1 MKKDKKPYQCG
12 FCKAFFNKWSGQC
25 TQCSTWGSISE
36 QKEATST
43 KGEALQI
50 STFFGKDLQ
59 QGIDK
64 TIYTSIKEINH
75 VLGGAL
81 VCGATI
87 LLGGD
92 PGIGKSTLM
101 LQLVTNL
108 AKDGITSLYV
118 SGEESVNQI
127 KLRASRLK
135 EKPVNDYAKI
145 LAAGDLEDIIAT
157 IESIPKLD
165 VVVIDSIQTLHC
177 KETSSAPG
185 TMAQIRTS
193 AQKLIYYAKR
203 KNISLFLI
211 GHITKD
217 GQIAGPKVLEHMVDT
232 VLQFEGDHNYHY
244 RILRALKNRFGPV
257 NEVGVFEMTQ
267 NGLEEVKNPSQ
278 VFLTNTSESKTG
290 TSIFVGIEGSRAIL
304 AEIQALVAP
313 SPINSAKR
321 NVIGWDQNRLAMILA
336 VLAVRCG
343 LNLYSYDVY
352 LNIVGGLKIS
362 EPAADLAVAAAVISA
377 STNKAT
383 PHSSVF
389 FGEISLSGEIKKS
402 VQHAKRINEAKKV
415 GFKTLI
421 CNIPKEQRDTDL
433 NLISLSNVQQLRDI
447 FQ

>member
-1 MKKDKKPYQCG
+1 MKKDKNLYSCAV
-12 FCKAFFNKWSGQC
+12 CRAIVNKWMGQC
-25 TQCSTWGSISE
+25 PQCNSWGSISE
-36 QKEATST
+36 QQEATST

-50 STFFGKDLQ
+50 STFFDKDLYTP
-59 QGIDK
+59 DK
-64 TIYTSIKEINH
+64 IIYTSIKEMNH
-75 VLGGAL
+75 VLGGSL

-108 AKDGITSLYV
+108 AKDGVTCLYV

-135 EKPVNDYAKI
+135 EEPINDCAKV
-145 LAAGDLEDIIAT
+145 LATGDLEDIIAT
-157 IESIPKLD
+157 IESIAKLD

-177 KETSSAPG
+177 QDTSSAPG
-185 TMAQIRTS
+185 TMAQIRSS
-193 AQKLIYYAKR
+193 AQKLICYAKR
-203 KNISLFLI
+203 KNISLFLV

-267 NGLEEVKNPSQ
+267 NGLEEVTNPSQ
-278 VFLTNTSESKTG
+278 IFLTNTSDSKTG
-290 TSIFVGIEGSRAIL
+290 TSIFVSIEGSRAIL

-313 SPINSAKR
+313 SPINLAKR
-321 NVIGWDQNRLAMILA
+321 NVIGWDHNRLSMILA

-343 LNLYSYDVY
+343 LNLYAYDVY

-377 STNKAT
+377 STNRA
-383 PHSSVF
+383 PPAGSVF
-389 FGEISLSGEIKKS
+389 FGEISLSGEIKKG
-402 VQHAKRINEAKKV
+402 VQQAKRINEARKV
-415 GFKTLI
+415 GFKTI
-421 CNIPKEQRDTDL
+421 VCNVSQEQKDTDL
-433 NLISLSNVQQLRDI
+433 NIISLSNVQQLRDI
-447 FQ
+447 F

>member
-1 MKKDKKPYQCG
+1 MKKDKTLYCCAS
-12 FCKAFFNKWSGQC
+12 CKTLFNKWSGQC
-25 TQCSTWGSISE
+25 MQCATWGSISE

-50 STFFGKDLQ
+50 STFFGENLQ
-59 QGIDK
+59 NSDK
-64 TIYTSIKEINH
+64 TVYTSIKEINH
-75 VLGGAL
+75 VLGGSL
-81 VCGATI
+81 VCGSTI

-101 LQLVTNL
+101 LQLVTSL
-108 AKDGITSLYV
+108 AKDGIISLYV

-127 KLRASRLK
+127 KLRALRLK
-135 EKPVNDYAKI
+135 EKPTNDYAKL
-145 LAAGDLEDIIAT
+145 LATGNLEDIIST
-157 IESIPKLD
+157 IESIPRLD

-177 KETSSAPG
+177 KETNSAPG
-185 TMAQIRTS
+185 TMAQIRTT
-193 AQKLIYYAKR
+193 AQKLIYYTKR
-203 KNISLFLI
+203 KNITLFLI

-267 NGLEEVKNPSQ
+267 NGLEEVINPSQ
-278 VFLTNTSESKTG
+278 IFLTNTAESRSG
-290 TSIFVGIEGSRAIL
+290 TSIFVGIEGSRAML
-304 AEIQALVAP
+304 VEIQALVAP
-313 SPINSAKR
+313 SPIPSPKR
-321 NVIGWDQNRLAMILA
+321 NVIGWDHNRLSMILA

-377 STNKAT
+377 ITNKAS
-383 PHSSVF
+383 PLSCVF

-402 VQHAKRINEAKKV
+402 VQQAKRINEAKKI
-415 GFKTLI
+415 GFKNLI
-421 CNIPKEQRDTDL
+421 CNVSQEQHNSEINIT
-433 NLISLSNVQQLRDI
+433 SLSNVQQLRDI

>member
-1 MKKDKKPYQCG
+1 VKKDKQHYCCS
-12 FCKAFFNKWSGQC
+12 FCKALFNKWSGQC
-25 TQCSTWGSISE
+25 VQCSTWGSISE

-43 KGEALQI
+43 KGEALPI

-59 QGIDK
+59 NPDK
-64 TIYTSIKEINH
+64 TIYTSIKEMNH

-101 LQLVTNL
+101 LQLVANL
-108 AKDGITSLYV
+108 AKDGTTCLYV
-118 SGEESVNQI
+118 SGEESINQI
-127 KLRASRLK
+127 QLRASRLK
-135 EKPVNDYAKI
+135 EKPINDYAKI
-145 LAAGDLEDIIAT
+145 VATGDLEAIIAT

-177 KETSSAPG
+177 RETSSAPG

-193 AQKLIYYAKR
+193 AQKLISYAKR
-203 KNISLFLI
+203 KNISLFLV

-257 NEVGVFEMTQ
+257 NEVGVFEMSQ
-267 NGLEEVKNPSQ
+267 NGLEEVTNPAQ
-278 VFLTNTSESKTG
+278 IFLTNNSESRSG
-290 TSIFVGIEGSRAIL
+290 SSVFVGIEGSRAML

-313 SPINSAKR
+313 SPMSPAKR
-321 NVIGWDQNRLAMILA
+321 NVIGWDHNRLSMILA

-343 LNLYSYDVY
+343 LNLYAHDVY

-377 STNKAT
+377 STNKAS
-383 PHSSVF
+383 PPGSVF
-389 FGEISLSGEIKKS
+389 FGEISLSGDVKKS
-402 VQHAKRINEAKKV
+402 IQQSKRINEAKKV

-421 CNIPKEQRDTDL
+421 CNPSQEQKDTEL
-433 NLISLSNVQQLRDI
+433 NLISLSNVQQLREI
-447 FQ
+447 FR